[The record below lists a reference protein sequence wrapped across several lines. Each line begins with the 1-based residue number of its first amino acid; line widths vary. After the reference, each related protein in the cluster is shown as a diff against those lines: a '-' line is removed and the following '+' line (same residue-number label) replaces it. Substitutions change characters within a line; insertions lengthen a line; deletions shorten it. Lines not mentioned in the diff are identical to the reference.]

1 MTFSIS
7 RRTTIFDVIIYIT
20 LFLFAFIC
28 VAPFIYV
35 LSVSFTS
42 PDTYVP
48 YQFYLVPKKFSLA
61 SYRYLLNAD
70 SFMNALKNSVFI
82 TIVGTIMALFITFS
96 FAYGISKQDLPGRK
110 FINVFLIITLL
121 LNAGIIPN
129 YILIRNLNLI
139 NSLWAVIL
147 TMLTSAW
154 NVIVVRSFLMSLPHE
169 LEEAAMIDGYND
181 IQTFF
186 NIIIPLSL
194 PCLASFLLIFAVQ
207 YWNVYF
213 NSMLYISNPKKWTL
227 QVLVKTLIVDASSDA
242 AGMMSGDEKMMPQE
256 TIRYAA
262 VMLSIFPILLVYP
275 YLQKYF
281 ISGITLGAIKG

>member
-1 MTFSIS
+1 
-7 RRTTIFDVIIYIT
+7 
-20 LFLFAFIC
+20 
-28 VAPFIYV
+28 
-35 LSVSFTS
+35 
-42 PDTYVP
+42 
-48 YQFYLVPKKFSLA
+48 
-61 SYRYLLNAD
+61 
-70 SFMNALKNSVFI
+70 
-82 TIVGTIMALFITFS
+82 MALFITFS

>member
-1 MTFSIS
+1 
-7 RRTTIFDVIIYIT
+7 
-20 LFLFAFIC
+20 
-28 VAPFIYV
+28 
-35 LSVSFTS
+35 
-42 PDTYVP
+42 
-48 YQFYLVPKKFSLA
+48 
-61 SYRYLLNAD
+61 
-70 SFMNALKNSVFI
+70 
-82 TIVGTIMALFITFS
+82 
-96 FAYGISKQDLPGRK
+96 
-110 FINVFLIITLL
+110 
-121 LNAGIIPN
+121 
-129 YILIRNLNLI
+129 
-139 NSLWAVIL
+139 
-147 TMLTSAW
+147 
-154 NVIVVRSFLMSLPHE
+154 
-169 LEEAAMIDGYND
+169 MIDGYND

>member
-1 MTFSIS
+1 
-7 RRTTIFDVIIYIT
+7 
-20 LFLFAFIC
+20 
-28 VAPFIYV
+28 
-35 LSVSFTS
+35 
-42 PDTYVP
+42 
-48 YQFYLVPKKFSLA
+48 
-61 SYRYLLNAD
+61 
-70 SFMNALKNSVFI
+70 
-82 TIVGTIMALFITFS
+82 MALFITFS

-194 PCLASFLLIFAVQ
+194 PCLASFLLIFVVQ